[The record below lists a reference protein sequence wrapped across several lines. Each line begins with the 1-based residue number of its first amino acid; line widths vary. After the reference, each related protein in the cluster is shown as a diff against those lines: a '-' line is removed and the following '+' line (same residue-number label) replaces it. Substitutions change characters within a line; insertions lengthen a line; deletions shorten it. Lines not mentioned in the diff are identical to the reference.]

1 MKKLLPVLFLAAV
14 AAVAVYQI
22 HFRLQTADLR
32 DTDPQQWFRR
42 EYSLSD
48 AQYAAVQ
55 RLEETY
61 RPVCDRHCSDYR
73 TAHTRLQDLITR
85 SPTWT
90 PEIGDAMADTYRIE
104 MECRRDMLRHAY
116 DVSAAMAPNEGR
128 RYMAMILSRISL
140 QTPEEMRQGAR

>member
-1 MKKLLPVLFLAAV
+1 MKKLLSVLLLAAV

-32 DTDPQQWFRR
+32 DTDPQQWLRR

-48 AQYAAVQ
+48 AQFAAIQ
-55 RLEETY
+55 RLERTY
-61 RPVCDRHCSDYR
+61 RPVCDRHCADYM

-85 SPTWT
+85 NPAWT
-90 PEIGDAMADTYRIE
+90 PEIGDAMADTYRIQ

-116 DVSAAMAPNEGR
+116 DVSAIMAPEEGR

-140 QTPEEMRQGAR
+140 QTPEEMRRGSR